1 MENTNEIIAAMEAA
15 EARSN
20 ARRDERT
27 TVAVRVSE
35 YRELLKADAELR
47 TIKGIWR
54 ADKDACWRIG
64 DVLAALYP
72 DPPVVPEATQSVDV
86 SAAAAPADDT
96 HPPHGEHNA

>member
-1 MENTNEIIAAMEAA
+1 MENIKDIIAAVEAA
-15 EARSN
+15 EKHAD
-20 ARRDERT
+20 AKRDERMT
-27 TVAVRVSE
+27 IAIRVSE
-35 YRELLKADAELR
+35 YRELLKAEAELR

-72 DPPVVPEATQSVDV
+72 DPPVVPEATQSADV
-86 SAAAAPADDT
+86 SAAASPADDT